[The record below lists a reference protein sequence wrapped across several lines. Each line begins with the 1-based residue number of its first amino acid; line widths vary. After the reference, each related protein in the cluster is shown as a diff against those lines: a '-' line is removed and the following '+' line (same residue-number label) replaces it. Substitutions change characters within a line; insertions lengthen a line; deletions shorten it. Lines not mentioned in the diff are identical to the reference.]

1 MDPMITV
8 LLVLPLAAIELA
20 LLAWGLWDLTRPERT
35 VKALSKPIWAAI
47 ILFIGIIGPLLY
59 FLLGR
64 EES

>member
-1 MDPMITV
+1 MDPMTTV
-8 LLVLPLAAIELA
+8 LLVLPLAVIQIA
-20 LLAWGLWDLTRPERT
+20 LLVWGLWDLTRPERT
-35 VKALSKPIWAAI
+35 VKALSKPIWAVI